1 MAGLIWAG
9 IGKGIADAGATA
21 ANIGIRDYEMR
32 ESARLRRE
40 DKEEDRA
47 WREEQKDI
55 DRDRQDERDR
65 MYRRT
70 AEQQAAAS
78 KGTSGMKG
86 VDPADIAPGGKLA
99 TAFAAELGM
108 TAPEYERQY
117 NAMKTGDM
125 AAFKKEREV
134 GMVADDTYGP
144 QPITEKYLP
153 EGFEKEFAA
162 KSKAIG
168 ALSMVYA
175 TAGESKNIAE
185 ARQTGLV
192 TGAMEDVR
200 AGTLTP
206 TKAAQMMAAA
216 KGTAPFGGDSN
227 VTRNVLEGDTTLT
240 GVGTA
245 TVAEKNALA
254 AQATAGAAE
263 NTAQAA
269 TQTKLGAKYDK
280 DIEKMAEEI
289 KEIKEKTAEAAAR
302 TDKIKAETG
311 QVGKDSGKD
320 GGKDSGKTQERL
332 STVINSANATI
343 TSLQNSSKGNT
354 AESKATWERQ
364 MADAVAMRDQAIALQ
379 KEALSGRAESPPP
392 PPPAAA
398 ADTSGRK
405 KGDTTIVQSGPNKG
419 KTAVWDGTGWK
430 LK

>member
-32 ESARLRRE
+32 EAARLRSA
-40 DKEEDRA
+40 DKEEDRV

-117 NAMKTGDM
+117 NAMKTGDLS
-125 AAFKKEREV
+125 AFKTETKDIGKVLDNEYGEQTLTERV
-134 GMVADDTYGP
+134 V
-144 QPITEKYLP
+144 P

-175 TAGESKNIAE
+175 TAGEAKNIAE
-185 ARQTGLV
+185 ARQIGLI
-192 TGAMEDVR
+192 TGAAEGVLS
-200 AGTLTP
+200 GT
-206 TKAAQMMAAA
+206 
-216 KGTAPFGGDSN
+216 GD
-227 VTRNVLEGDTTLT
+227 VTRAYQAGGIVKGSDRYKEGGGVVLETAT
-240 GVGTA
+240 GANKETAVGTA
-245 TVAEKNALA
+245 TISEKNAQA

-263 NTAQAA
+263 KTAQAA
-269 TQTKLGAKYDK
+269 TQTKLAEKHGE
-280 DIEKMAEEI
+280 DIIRI
-289 KEIKEKTAEAAAR
+289 KEEVKKIQAEIPEVKARTAEIQAR
-302 TDKIKAETG
+302 TGKVKAEAG
-311 QVGKDSGKD
+311 EVGKDKPGE
-320 GGKDSGKTQERL
+320 TQERL
-332 STVINSANATI
+332 STTSNAINATI
-343 TSLQNSSKGNT
+343 TSLENNKPAANSPSRASWDT
-354 AESKATWERQ
+354 Q
-364 MADAVAMRDQAIALQ
+364 YADALAVRANVTRLQ
-379 KEALSGRAESPPP
+379 KEALEARSAPP

-405 KGDTTIVQSGPNKG
+405 KGDTTVVQSGPNKG